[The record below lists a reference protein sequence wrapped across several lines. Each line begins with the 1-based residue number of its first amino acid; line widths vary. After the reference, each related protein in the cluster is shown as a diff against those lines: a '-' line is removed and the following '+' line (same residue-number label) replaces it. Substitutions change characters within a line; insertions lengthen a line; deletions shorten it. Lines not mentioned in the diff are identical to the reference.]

1 MVVLPEVEKYLPTED
16 GQPPLGNATTWA
28 WDSVQC
34 SVVSN
39 QLIDNKTIFPLELNT
54 MPGWAGSSWY
64 WMRYMDAHNETEFAS
79 KEALEYWQNV
89 DLYIGG
95 NEHATGHLLYSRFWN
110 KFLKDKGFAPTEE
123 PFKKLINQGMI
134 LGMSAFV
141 LRIDGTNQCPSSAYY
156 KQPYA

>member
-1 MVVLPEVEKYLPTED
+1 
-16 GQPPLGNATTWA
+16 
-28 WDSVQC
+28 
-34 SVVSN
+34 
-39 QLIDNKTIFPLELNT
+39 

-64 WMRYMDAHNETEFAS
+64 WMRYMDAHNEEEFAS
-79 KEALEYWQNV
+79 KEALDYWQNV

-95 NEHATGHLLYSRFWN
+95 SEHATGHLLYSRFWN

-141 LRIDGTNQCPSSAYY
+141 IDQYYLNERIKNESNVFVSKNLLKDIKERCLTNIED
-156 KQPYA
+156 KMN